1 MEDRLGSLTPGKKA
15 DIVLIDGLALNMFPV
30 HEPTFSTVQQ
40 ANAANVDTVLVDGVV
55 RKRSGKLVYDDGL
68 LARRR
73 TEMLH
78 SVSRIIA
85 ESGYRHDAT

>member
-1 MEDRLGSLTPGKKA
+1 
-15 DIVLIDGLALNMFPV
+15 V

-55 RKRSGKLVYDDGL
+55 RKRGGKLVYADAL
-68 LARRR
+68 LAQRRDELLR
-73 TEMLH
+73 

-85 ESGYRHDAT
+85 ESGYRSSAIGS